1 MALDFGLGWT
11 ITGICLWLNVLVT
24 CLVAMKKKGSS
35 RKEMLIL
42 ASYYRELVRLGEET
56 WQQQQEE
63 ADLVLC
69 TVKKQRTVNAYTTY

>member
-1 MALDFGLGWT
+1 MAECISYLSCCY
-11 ITGICLWLNVLVT
+11 I
-24 CLVAMKKKGSS
+24 KKSS
-35 RKEMLIL
+35 LRKEVLIL

-69 TVKKQRTVNAYTTY
+69 TVKKQRTVNAYAAY

>member
-24 CLVAMKKKGSS
+24 CLVAIKKKSS
-35 RKEMLIL
+35 LRKEVLIL